1 MKNVIY
7 TFAVLLL
14 SASGFSQSS
23 YLFET
28 TPYGSRLAAKSEIN
42 PVTGYTTYSTI
53 NNLGIWETKATSVP
67 NIFDKG
73 ASTLYTN
80 DIFGGSNI
88 SSFSTTNI
96 GGGSTIYSKS
106 SAGGFSATDIIIP
119 NYGGSSSIYS
129 RNDAGSFVPSGYY
142 SPSSGKGYINSST
155 SELPSTMMRNSIYS
169 SLPSLPSF
177 SNTFPSMP
185 SLKF

>member
-1 MKNVIY
+1 MKKVIY

-14 SASGFSQSS
+14 SASGFAQSS

-28 TPYGSRLAAKSEIN
+28 TPYGSRVAAKSEIN

-53 NNLGIWETKATSVP
+53 NNLGIWESKATSVP
-67 NIFDKG
+67 DLFDKG
-73 ASTLYTN
+73 ASTLYSN
-80 DIFGGSNI
+80 NIYGGLSI
-88 SSFSTTNI
+88 SSFSTSNI
-96 GGGSTIYSKS
+96 GGGSTIYSKNS
-106 SAGGFSATDIIIP
+106 TGGFSASDIIIP
-119 NYGGSSSIYS
+119 NYGGTTSIYS

-142 SPSSGKGYINSST
+142 NPSSGQGYINSST
-155 SELPSTMMRNSIYS
+155 SELPSTIMRNSIYS